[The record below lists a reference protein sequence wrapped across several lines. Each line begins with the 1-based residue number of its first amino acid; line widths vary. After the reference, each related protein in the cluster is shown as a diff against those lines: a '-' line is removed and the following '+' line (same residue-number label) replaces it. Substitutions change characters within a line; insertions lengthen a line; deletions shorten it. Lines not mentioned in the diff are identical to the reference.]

1 MAFGSKPSEYGNAM
15 TTDGAYR
22 LHKFHAVDP
31 PEKAWK
37 QFSTLFDLTP
47 LKMSDNTG
55 AIENH
60 TWVAGACVFAQV
72 SLDGNAH
79 KHTEHHLSKSG
90 DLLFVHHYLL
100 GGADGRSG
108 NAPYRMRPG
117 MMIFHDYGRPFEGI
131 QTPSVIQSVYIP
143 HAMIGYS
150 PEQMPAQIT
159 FDQQSPHGAALF
171 AAFEALMPE
180 LLNGAEFLEK
190 ERSEYFVDLV
200 RAALPQAGAPK
211 PLSAKLQLHIE
222 DRLSDPGLNVE
233 ALQAAFQLS
242 KAQVFEEMELHGGF
256 DTYLTSRRV
265 YRAVFELSGQPSNR
279 ENLGAAASRWG
290 FASEADLKR
299 AVAMQYRADIETMFD
314 A

>member
-1 MAFGSKPSEYGNAM
+1 M
-15 TTDGAYR
+15 TTDDAYR

-47 LKMSDNTG
+47 LKMNDNAG

-79 KHTEHHLSKSG
+79 THSEDHLSKSG
-90 DLLFVHHYLL
+90 DLLFVHRYLL

-108 NAPYRMRPG
+108 NAPYMMRPG

-159 FDQQSPHGAALF
+159 FNQRSPHGAALF
-171 AAFEALMPE
+171 AAFEALIPE
-180 LLNGAEFLEK
+180 LLNGADFLEK
-190 ERSEYFVDLV
+190 DRSQYFVDLV
-200 RAALPQAGAPK
+200 RAALPQPDAPE
-211 PLSAKLQLHIE
+211 PLLVKLQLFIE
-222 DRLSDPGLNVE
+222 DKLGDPDLDVE

-242 KAQVFEEMELHGGF
+242 KAQVFEEMEPYGGF
-256 DTYLTSRRV
+256 ETYLVSRRV
-265 YRAVFELSGQPSNR
+265 YRAVFELNNQPSKR
-279 ENLGAAASRWG
+279 TKLKAVAEKWG
-290 FASEADLKR
+290 FESEIDLKR
-299 AVAMQYRADIETMFD
+299 AVATHYRADIEAIFD

>member
-1 MAFGSKPSEYGNAM
+1 MAFGSKPSEDGNAM

-47 LKMSDNTG
+47 LKMSDNAG
-55 AIENH
+55 AIESH
-60 TWVAGACVFAQV
+60 SWVAGACVFAQV

-90 DLLFVHHYLL
+90 DLLFVHRYLL

-150 PEQMPAQIT
+150 PEQMPPQIT
-159 FDQQSPHGAALF
+159 YDQHSPHGAALF
-171 AAFEALMPE
+171 AAFESLIPE
-180 LLNGAEFLEK
+180 LLNGADFLEK
-190 ERSEYFVDLV
+190 ERSKYFVDLV
-200 RAALPQAGAPK
+200 RAALPQADAPK

-222 DRLSDPGLNVE
+222 DRLSDPDLNVE

-265 YRAVFELSGQPSNR
+265 YRAVFELSDQPSNR